1 MSQDTPSLIA
11 KKELLALPPAKDTMP
26 TQNEIMEALY
36 TQLRSQRQAA
46 AMKTEVAM
54 MATDTMPSKEP
65 NALVQATT
73 EVKTKTEANSNTDE
87 TYYGSSIQEPTA
99 EASTDKVSVADLI
112 VQNNQ
117 AIAENNQKGQE
128 IKSNLAQIQSQL
140 SQAQEINKTQP
151 QQAEAVQTP
160 EVGKAETKKFG
171 ANMLKWLKNPKA
183 QWSQLSNKEKVVF
196 CAKAGTLIYAGLLV
210 SPALMTAMG
219 VHTGGLFTY
228 GVASK
233 LLLMGGAGLNTT
245 ALATAAQYITA
256 TAGGIGFIAGNRVI
270 DKVSSIFGGKGEIQV
285 GIQEAID
292 ETPATTPES
301 PIDIQSLLNE
311 SADTSRHIS
320 EETQTEPEINAPAFT
335 LEQAIDSLKDVK
347 IGGTIQLNGKNG
359 SVFEYKLVKEPSGTK
374 YFELQDKTTQMKGRD
389 IDQSNSVDLP
399 FDFVAQLI
407 SEGTYTVSQSIV
419 HPAERAPNPTSTILA
434 PLEQTIAPSQGLTS
448 KQQRDILGQIDQP
461 GKLSKRETQAGAMV
475 KASNTASDL
484 VPTNSDISSQLTH
497 DATGEDMRNAN
508 TVFIYTDQTGTAQSK
523 TLTRQEIVALREAGV
538 ILKVAGPKEV
548 KALNQDIINEKTLSG
563 TPDRPMMESSEAKL
577 SAKASELF
585 DSAKPLSEIQVTSK
599 DGSIKTWTMREPNP
613 GRKTLEIRGTMD
625 IMTRAE
631 LVKKIQSGEIT
642 GFEPVASQP
651 QPIALKPEIGTPA
664 TTNNDEPLLPVEVQT
679 TPPSTEVI
687 AEPNPEVQTVD
698 SAKDITSYQIS
709 TEGASTD
716 ALDFNIE
723 GLERNLSSL
732 RELFN
737 DEYFDVMGISA
748 NLEDI
753 LDLFDSARSQHDIDY
768 GRASLVKVQDF
779 LKEVIQLTDK
789 LNFADQKVDPVLLGA
804 ITYFKSIEFN
814 GLKMDVDKIMEL
826 GVLEDAGI
834 ENIRNSRLLIS
845 LHDQFKIMSNKFT
858 LVRERLLVSETKNQ
872 QL

>member
-1 MSQDTPSLIA
+1 MSQDTPSLTA

-36 TQLRSQRQAA
+36 TQLRSQSQAA

-54 MATDTMPSKEP
+54 MVADTMPRKEP

-73 EVKTKTEANSNTDE
+73 EVETETEANSNTNE
-87 TYYGSSIQEPTA
+87 THDGSSAQEPTA

-112 VQNNQ
+112 AQNNQ
-117 AIAENNQKGQE
+117 VIAENNQKGQE
-128 IKSNLAQIQSQL
+128 IQANLAQIQSQL
-140 SQAQEINKTQP
+140 SQAQEINNNQL

-160 EVGKAETKKFG
+160 EVVKAETKKFG

-183 QWSQLSNKEKVVF
+183 QWSQLSNNEKVVL

-228 GVASK
+228 GIASK
-233 LLLMGGAGLNTT
+233 LLLMGGAGLNST
-245 ALATAAQYITA
+245 ALAAAAPYITA

-270 DKVSSIFGGKGEIQV
+270 DKVSSIFGGKDEIQV
-285 GIQEAID
+285 GTQEATD

-311 SADTSRHIS
+311 SADTARHIS

-419 HPAERAPNPTSTILA
+419 RPAELAPNPTSTILA

-475 KASNTASDL
+475 KTSNTASDL

-523 TLTRQEIVALREAGV
+523 TLTRPEIVALREAGV

-548 KALNQDIINEKTLSG
+548 KVLNQDIINEKTLSG

-577 SAKASELF
+577 SAKATELF
-585 DSAKPLSEIQVTSK
+585 DSAKPLSDIQVTSK
-599 DGSIKTWTMREPNP
+599 DGSTKTWTMREPSP
-613 GRKTLEIRGTMD
+613 GRKTLVISGTMN
-625 IMTRAE
+625 IITRSE

-651 QPIALKPEIGTPA
+651 QTIALKPEIGTPV

-679 TPPSTEVI
+679 TPQPTEVI
-687 AEPNPEVQTVD
+687 AEPNLVESINPATDTTAQLEGNYDREAEVY
-698 SAKDITSYQIS
+698 K
-709 TEGASTD
+709 
-716 ALDFNIE
+716 
-723 GLERNLSSL
+723 
-732 RELFN
+732 
-737 DEYFDVMGISA
+737 
-748 NLEDI
+748 
-753 LDLFDSARSQHDIDY
+753 
-768 GRASLVKVQDF
+768 
-779 LKEVIQLTDK
+779 
-789 LNFADQKVDPVLLGA
+789 
-804 ITYFKSIEFN
+804 
-814 GLKMDVDKIMEL
+814 
-826 GVLEDAGI
+826 
-834 ENIRNSRLLIS
+834 
-845 LHDQFKIMSNKFT
+845 
-858 LVRERLLVSETKNQ
+858 ERLLEFIDTFSQPNYIVGSTNSISILEELQYSRDIEDDIRTLRPVKEFIYDIADKSNNKIGLDTEVLNQLGLNNELSEELESALMYFSGTDFDQLYESFQRLGRIENLEWVDTNFLRRVSNETAELLTQFNRSFSVMQEVQEKIKSQ
-872 QL
+872 ERSESTRI